1 VEITRYVNI
10 QIELEESGAA
20 QNIISIGVQNS
31 HELLT
36 GVGHHSIVIP
46 NPKPSYSANT
56 FTKKQ
61 LTGTPVAENL
71 IFKTT
76 YMEKHH
82 FGRPTLLLL

>member
-1 VEITRYVNI
+1 MTFI
-10 QIELEESGAA
+10 LAL
-20 QNIISIGVQNS
+20 SIGVQNS

-36 GVGHHSIVIP
+36 GVGHHSIEIP
-46 NPKPSYSANT
+46 NPKPSYSSNT

-76 YMEKHH
+76 YIEKHH